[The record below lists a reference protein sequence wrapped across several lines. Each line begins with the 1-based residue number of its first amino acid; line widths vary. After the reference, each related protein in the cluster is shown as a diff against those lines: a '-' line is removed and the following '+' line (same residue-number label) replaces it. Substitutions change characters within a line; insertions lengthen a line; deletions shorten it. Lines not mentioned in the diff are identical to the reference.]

1 MYVFARRLEGHAVV
15 ALLSSLP
22 FESFPKFSLPPR
34 ESQPEDIFRIQGL
47 DLLAFSILLPSLL
60 KAESAPL
67 WVPGVTVV
75 HTGIRPA

>member
-1 MYVFARRLEGHAVV
+1 MSVFPHRLECHATV

-34 ESQPEDIFRIQGL
+34 ESQHEDIFRIQGE
-47 DLLAFSILLPSLL
+47 DLLAFSILLLSLL
-60 KAESAPL
+60 NVESAPL
-67 WVPGVTVV
+67 WVPVG